1 MPTEYLSP
9 KVHSQVL
16 RHMVRRV
23 DVGIESEYCWLLE
36 GRIAQFDL
44 AEAGQVVQF
53 VTNGHSYFVW
63 YDRWDDGTEM
73 E

>member
-1 MPTEYLSP
+1 
-9 KVHSQVL
+9 
-16 RHMVRRV
+16 MVRRV